1 LAKATREGK
10 TVKLTGA
17 EPPSVTATLFFSI
30 PIIPLYFCPWFYHL
44 CIWLVFQAILGRPQ
58 YIGEE
63 KYWMMRQQQWSEEE
77 YQEWLAKRNAYI
89 EAQGGQEAFERQQA
103 MQKAKYERMRKKYE
117 GR

>member
-1 LAKATREGK
+1 
-10 TVKLTGA
+10 
-17 EPPSVTATLFFSI
+17 
-30 PIIPLYFCPWFYHL
+30 
-44 CIWLVFQAILGRPQ
+44 
-58 YIGEE
+58 
-63 KYWMMRQQQWSEEE
+63 MMRQQQWSEEE